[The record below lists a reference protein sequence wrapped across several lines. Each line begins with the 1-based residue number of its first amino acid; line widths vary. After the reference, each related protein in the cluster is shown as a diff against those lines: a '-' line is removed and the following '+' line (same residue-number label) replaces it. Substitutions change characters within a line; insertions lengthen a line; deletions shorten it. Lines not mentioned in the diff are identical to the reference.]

1 MTPSLPDILRGHLV
15 VLGTPPPP
23 EASGEFMAGRLGIL
37 GLLSVLAAQEAERGC
52 AARVAE
58 NAAIRALLARA
69 ARFDDALDGRL
80 ARAAAGVDD
89 DLSWTALDLANA
101 DLRRQLIGLHE
112 AVEARGDAA
121 LDDAILALYVEMARL
136 RRLDLATAL
145 EE

>member
-1 MTPSLPDILRGHLV
+1 VKAD
-15 VLGTPPPP
+15 
-23 EASGEFMAGRLGIL
+23 E
-37 GLLSVLAAQEAERGC
+37 
-52 AARVAE
+52 
-58 NAAIRALLARA
+58 
-69 ARFDDALDGRL
+69 L